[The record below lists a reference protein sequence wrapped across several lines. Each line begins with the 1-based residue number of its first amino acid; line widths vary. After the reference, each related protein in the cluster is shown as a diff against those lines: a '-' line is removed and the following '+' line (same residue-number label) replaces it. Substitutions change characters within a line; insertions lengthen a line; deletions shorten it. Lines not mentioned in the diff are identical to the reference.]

1 MKYSPKL
8 SLLKKG
14 ERERGVAKKNVLRW
28 IDVAS
33 PPKALD
39 VSFAWASLQ
48 EEGGGDR
55 ETGRGSIKCSQ
66 KLTPNSVP
74 VSRATAPKL
83 PKYSANSAA
92 LSPNIQSTLSL
103 VLLTPLVLAFSKIY
117 IFSFHT

>member
-1 MKYSPKL
+1 MWRVPQKL
-8 SLLKKG
+8 LMSALLGPLYK
-14 ERERGVAKKNVLRW
+14 RR
-28 IDVAS
+28 
-33 PPKALD
+33 
-39 VSFAWASLQ
+39 
-48 EEGGGDR
+48 GGGDR